1 MSERVTLKLREIA
14 AKMSGSLEVG
24 FLEGATYPD
33 GTPVAAVAFW
43 NEFGNGSA
51 PPRPFFR
58 NMIAKESP
66 EWPAKVAAL
75 AKATDNNGAK
85 VLAQIGLD
93 IQGAL
98 IESINEFTTPEL
110 AASTIK
116 RKGFSKPLIDTSHMR
131 NSTGYRVIK

>member
-1 MSERVTLKLREIA
+1 MELSVSESVAHKLREYA

-58 NMIAKESP
+58 QMIAKDSP
-66 EWPAKVAAL
+66 EWPAKIAAL

-85 VLAQIGLD
+85 VLKLMGED

-98 IESINEFTTPEL
+98 IQSINDFTTPAL
-110 AASTIK
+110 AESTD
-116 RKGFSKPLIDTSHMR
+116 RKS
-131 NSTGYRVIK
+131 VV